1 MKNIFIVAVTIAL
14 ALLSIAVLTPWP
26 VWLGT
31 LAAWVTT
38 GSFCL
43 QVLHIVKNK
52 ETKALS
58 LGMWSALFFGVAC
71 WTGYGFRVHD
81 IPVMMANGIT
91 ALLAITVIGLKL
103 WLERPRLI
111 KRGRRI
117 RRMHRVV
124 LKPRIHSLRPL
135 QRTLNARTAKKSKKS
150 KKSQAATELTE

>member
-1 MKNIFIVAVTIAL
+1 MKNIIVVALTIIL
-14 ALLSIAVLTPWP
+14 ALLSIALLTPWP

-58 LGMWSALFFGVAC
+58 LGMWAALFFGVAC

-103 WLERPRLI
+103 WHERPRLL

-117 RRMHRVV
+117 RRMPGVV
-124 LKPRIHSLRPL
+124 LRPRIRSLRPL
-135 QRTLNARTAKKSKKS
+135 QRTRDARATKKSKKT
-150 KKSQAATELTE
+150 QASAELTE

>member
-1 MKNIFIVAVTIAL
+1 MKNIIIVAATIAL
-14 ALLSIAVLTPWP
+14 ALLSIVLLTPWP

-103 WLERPRLI
+103 WLERPRLL
-111 KRGRRI
+111 KRRRRI
-117 RRMHRVV
+117 RRMPGVV
-124 LKPRIHSLRPL
+124 LKPRIHRLRPL
-135 QRTLNARTAKKSKKS
+135 QRKRDVRVTKKSKKT
-150 KKSQAATELTE
+150 QASTELTE

>member
-1 MKNIFIVAVTIAL
+1 MKNILIVSLTIAL
-14 ALLSIAVLTPWP
+14 ALLSIAFLTPWP

-71 WTGYGFRVHD
+71 WTGYGHRVHD

-91 ALLAITVIGLKL
+91 ALLAMTVIGMKL

-111 KRGRRI
+111 KSRRRI
-117 RRMHRVV
+117 RRMHRVI

-135 QRTLNARTAKKSKKS
+135 QRTLNARAAKKNKK
-150 KKSQAATELTE
+150 KQTATELTE